1 MEIVVAV
8 VAVSVIA
15 FGPNDQQTATSTPLE
30 LVAGE
35 SNALAKCKV
44 MTSEI
49 IAESEVAFAGTA
61 TTINEETV
69 TLEVTK
75 WYAGGDST
83 TVMVTRFRMRLK
95 KRTIGERKNIGLPS
109 SFIIICVSI
118 ARFCSF
124 FKICV
129 VS

>member
-1 MEIVVAV
+1 M
-8 VAVSVIA
+8 
-15 FGPNDQQTATSTPLE
+15 STPFTHTRP
-30 LVAGE
+30 VPVVM
-35 SNALAKCKV
+35 AKNTQHSHSSC
-44 MTSEI
+44 S
-49 IAESEVAFAGTA
+49 A
-61 TTINEETV
+61 T
-69 TLEVTK
+69 
-75 WYAGGDST
+75 ST